1 MWKCSGKN
9 SECDEMKLLTYIDA
23 VNEALHEEM
32 ERDENIFVIGEDVDI
47 DGGVWNET
55 ARLKERFGSRR
66 VIGTPISEA
75 GFTGLAAG
83 AALCGLRPVVHFMYV
98 DFVHVAM
105 DQVAN
110 QIAKA
115 KLMFGNQVKMP
126 AVLRMCASGT
136 GTREA
141 AQHSQNLEAWFNH
154 LPGFQVV
161 MPATAADAKGMMKTA
176 LRTDTPVVFIESR
189 RVYYTEQPVPEE
201 EYLIPFGKGEIIRSG
216 SDVTLLTM
224 GYMRYK
230 ALEAAEKLSNEISV
244 EIIDLR
250 SIKPLDMELILA
262 SLSRTG
268 RVIVAQEAPLI
279 NGVAAEVIRRIAEE
293 GFDLLD
299 APPLAV
305 GGRDVPTPFSE
316 VLEDYVVPQA
326 DDVVTA
332 LRNVMNHS

>member
-1 MWKCSGKN
+1 MKN
-9 SECDEMKLLTYIDA
+9 LTYIDA
-23 VNEALHEEM
+23 VTEALAEEM
-32 ERDENIFVIGEDVDI
+32 AVNPDIFIIGEDVDI

-55 ARLKERFGSRR
+55 RGLLERFGARR
-66 VIGTPISEA
+66 VVGTPISEA
-75 GFTGLAAG
+75 GFAGLAAG
-83 AALCGLRPVVHFMYV
+83 AALCGLRPVVEFMYV

-115 KLMFGNQVKMP
+115 NLMFGNQARMP
-126 AVLRMCASGT
+126 VVLRMCAAGT

-176 LRTDTPVVFIESR
+176 LRSDRPTVFIEPR

-201 EYLIPFGKGEIIRSG
+201 EYHIPFGQAEIVRAG
-216 SDVTLLTM
+216 RDVTLLTM

-230 ALEAAEKLSNEISV
+230 GLAAADELAGEMAV
-244 EIIDLR
+244 EVIDLR
-250 SIKPLDMELILA
+250 SIKPLDMALILD
-262 SLSRTG
+262 SVGRTG
-268 RVIVAQEAPLI
+268 HVVVAQEAPLI
-279 NGVAAEVIRRIAEE
+279 NGVAAEVIRRIAAE

-316 VLEDYVVPQA
+316 PLEDYVVPQSS
-326 DDVVTA
+326 DVTA
-332 LRNVMNHS
+332 VLRQVFAC

>member
-1 MWKCSGKN
+1 
-9 SECDEMKLLTYIDA
+9 MKLLTYIDA

-55 ARLKERFGSRR
+55 AGLKERFGNRR

-216 SDVTLLTM
+216 SGVCRI
-224 GYMRYK
+224 YP
-230 ALEAAEKLSNEISV
+230 SSFSFCV
-244 EIIDLR
+244 EIHKGAIPP
-250 SIKPLDMELILA
+250 SISGTTTRA
-262 SLSRTG
+262 VS
-268 RVIVAQEAPLI
+268 V
-279 NGVAAEVIRRIAEE
+279 
-293 GFDLLD
+293 
-299 APPLAV
+299 PPLT
-305 GGRDVPTPFSE
+305 GTLGFS
-316 VLEDYVVPQA
+316 
-326 DDVVTA
+326 
-332 LRNVMNHS
+332 HSSRGCTSGKGMKRGIFS